1 MWNELYKSFLDS
13 AQTTSV
19 DFRNGYI
26 AGVLV
31 ALVVVL
37 LLMLIRSL
45 LKFIFREK
53 RCRSIVIREKDGDLL
68 ISADAIYDVI
78 KSIQPEF
85 RYIHFNKIQLYRRKK
100 AYRVLLHINFNTQGG
115 GMPRQREE
123 LKRRIKDLL
132 SEVFGIDSIRK
143 VSMRCG
149 KTDISGTAPV
159 AADAAIK
166 ADKAKADKQLE
177 AAAPKVLPEVK
188 FSPDKKQDKP
198 AESKDDTG
206 KGPKDSSKD
215 IKSDPKADAKVEK
228 K

>member
-1 MWNELYKSFLDS
+1 MWHELYKSLLDS
-13 AQTTSV
+13 AQATSV

-31 ALVVVL
+31 SLVTVL
-37 LLMLIRSL
+37 LLLVLRTL

-85 RYIHFNKIQLYRRKK
+85 RYIHFNKIQLYRRKS

-123 LKRRIKDLL
+123 LKKRIKTLL
-132 SEVFGIDSIRK
+132 NEVFGINSIKK

-149 KTDISGTAPV
+149 KTDISGTAPL
-159 AADAAIK
+159 ANANAG
-166 ADKAKADKQLE
+166 DKALVDKKPEQIP
-177 AAAPKVLPEVK
+177 APAMAEVK

-198 AESKDDTG
+198 VENKDNSKLKDASKDT
-206 KGPKDSSKD
+206 PKD
-215 IKSDPKADAKVEK
+215 IKTDSVAEK